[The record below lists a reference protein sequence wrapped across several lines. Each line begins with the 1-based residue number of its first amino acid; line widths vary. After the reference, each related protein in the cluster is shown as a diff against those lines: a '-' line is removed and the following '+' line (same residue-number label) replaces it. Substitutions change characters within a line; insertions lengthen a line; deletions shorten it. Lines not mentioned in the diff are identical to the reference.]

1 MRTLLVALFLLVFFI
16 FSIPLYPIVLII
28 GLFSL
33 EQRALWSQ
41 RVVSFVSKGILFL
54 SGVKLTVIG
63 LDNIPEDEGVLFVL
77 NHRSYFDI
85 LACYASTSK
94 KAAFIAKKELKY
106 FPFINVWMIFINCLF
121 LDRDN
126 IRQGLTVILEGI
138 EMVKKGYSIFI
149 APEGTRNL
157 EEEMLPFKEGSLKIA
172 QKTGCPIIPVS
183 ISNADNIFEQHV
195 PWIKKGHIIIEY
207 GKPVYPKQLDKEDQK
222 QLGKYVRNIIKE
234 TLDKNKGSLE
244 F

>member
-234 TLDKNKGSLE
+234 TLDKNKGT
-244 F
+244 

>member
-138 EMVKKGYSIFI
+138 EMVKKGYS
-149 APEGTRNL
+149 
-157 EEEMLPFKEGSLKIA
+157 
-172 QKTGCPIIPVS
+172 
-183 ISNADNIFEQHV
+183 
-195 PWIKKGHIIIEY
+195 
-207 GKPVYPKQLDKEDQK
+207 
-222 QLGKYVRNIIKE
+222 
-234 TLDKNKGSLE
+234 
-244 F
+244 

>member
-1 MRTLLVALFLLVFFI
+1 MRTFLVALFLLVFFI